1 MRLNQWRRWESETG
15 QCNKRTRTR
24 LTIKGKEEK
33 FIISRCALAY
43 AHEFC
48 CHAMI
53 SAFVNNCQKTG
64 GLVCDKQAFLV
75 FHFIN

>member
-1 MRLNQWRRWESETG
+1 MMRRWERQAD
-15 QCNKRTRTR
+15 QCNKQTRTR

-33 FIISRCALAY
+33 FIISRCALAC

-53 SAFVNNCQKTG
+53 SAFVNKAKG
-64 GLVCDKQAFLV
+64 RWAGL
-75 FHFIN
+75 H